1 MSTRVRNGLRTSVV
15 TVALPVGGNVA
26 CRRGAERLLRL
37 GDAARVVTA
46 GARVGDLALLQLC
59 LRSVQIAARNG
70 ALHRVTPEAGGEVVE
85 GRMMGTLMAADG
97 LMVFVEPR
105 GRPGQRF
112 SCHYHHIASI
122 ERK

>member
-1 MSTRVRNGLRTSVV
+1 MPTAEEIRDLQGVD
-15 TVALPVGGNVA
+15 VA
-26 CRRGAERLLRL
+26 
-37 GDAARVVTA
+37 
-46 GARVGDLALLQLC
+46 
-59 LRSVQIAARNG
+59 I
-70 ALHRVTPEAGGEVVE
+70 RVTPEAGGEVVE